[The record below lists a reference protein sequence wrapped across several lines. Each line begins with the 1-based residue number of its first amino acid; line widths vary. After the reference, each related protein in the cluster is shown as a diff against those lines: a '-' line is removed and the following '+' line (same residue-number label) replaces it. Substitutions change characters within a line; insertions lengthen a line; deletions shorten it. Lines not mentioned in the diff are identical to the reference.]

1 MKRND
6 KSNIEEKFPKN
17 PENLKKT
24 VQEKP
29 IRKTSTKKSDT
40 LVYDEENSVWKVP
53 EKLTGFQR
61 PVVMKLEKIGD
72 FIEGLYEGL
81 QPVEYKKTGGV
92 GAIMLLRQRD
102 NSLKAIN
109 AGYDVQRFL
118 HESGFG
124 EFLGEYIKIELENF
138 VDTSGGALAPMKQY
152 AYYYNQEL
160 IPKLKAG
167 RNFTMSQLPTSKFSS
182 ERLISSVSEVPK
194 EKWEDENNS

>member
-81 QPVEYKKTGGV
+81 QPVEYKKT
-92 GAIMLLRQRD
+92 I
-102 NSLKAIN
+102 LK
-109 AGYDVQRFL
+109 
-118 HESGFG
+118 
-124 EFLGEYIKIELENF
+124 
-138 VDTSGGALAPMKQY
+138 
-152 AYYYNQEL
+152 NQEL
-160 IPKLKAG
+160 
-167 RNFTMSQLPTSKFSS
+167 FSS
-182 ERLISSVSEVPK
+182 SHFSFGTSETEEINLSEENFDVGSCDMVKFLPAFNFGISS
-194 EKWEDENNS
+194 